1 MQAFYCNED
10 SDVIEVGVDEAG
22 RGPLFGR
29 VYSGAVV
36 LPKSNFDYSILKDS
50 KKFTSKK
57 KINEAADYIKNNA
70 LYWSVSY
77 EDEDVIDKIN
87 IRRATHQC
95 MHKAIVNLIKENNI
109 NEEYC
114 LLLVDGNDFTKLYYN
129 EKHIS
134 YLTIK
139 SGDSCYS
146 SIAAASILAK
156 VERDKY
162 IEELCELNP
171 ELSDKYAIDTNKG
184 YGAKKHLEGIKKHGI
199 TKWHRKTYGICKN
212 YAEVKI

>member
-87 IRRATHQC
+87 IRRATHHACTRQ
-95 MHKAIVNLIKENNI
+95 L
-109 NEEYC
+109 
-114 LLLVDGNDFTKLYYN
+114 
-129 EKHIS
+129 
-134 YLTIK
+134 
-139 SGDSCYS
+139 
-146 SIAAASILAK
+146 
-156 VERDKY
+156 
-162 IEELCELNP
+162 
-171 ELSDKYAIDTNKG
+171 
-184 YGAKKHLEGIKKHGI
+184 
-199 TKWHRKTYGICKN
+199 
-212 YAEVKI
+212 

>member
-29 VYSGAVV
+29 VYSSAVV
-36 LPKSNFDYSILKDS
+36 LPKTNFDYSILKDS

-57 KINEAADYIKNNA
+57 KINEAAEYIKENA

-77 EDEDVIDKIN
+77 ECEDVIDKIN

-95 MHKAIVNLIKENNI
+95 MHKAIINLIKENNI

-129 EKHIS
+129 EKYIS
-134 YLTIK
+134 SLTIE
-139 SGDSCYS
+139 SGDSSYS

-156 VERDKY
+156 VERDNY
-162 IEELCELNP
+162 IEKLCELNP
-171 ELSDKYAIDTNKG
+171 ELSIKYAINTNKG
-184 YGAKKHLEGIKKHGI
+184 YGAKKHLEGIKKYGI
-199 TKWHRKTYGICKN
+199 TQWHRKTYGICKN

>member
-1 MQAFYCNED
+1 MQNFYCNED

-29 VYSGAVV
+29 VYSAAVV
-36 LPKSNFDYSILKDS
+36 LPKTNFDYSLLKDS

-57 KINEAADYIKNNA
+57 KINEVYEYIKENA

-77 EDEDVIDKIN
+77 ESEKTIDEIN
-87 IRRATHQC
+87 IRRATHKC
-95 MHKAIVNLIKENNI
+95 MHSSIVDLIEKNNI
-109 NEEYC
+109 DPEYC
-114 LLLVDGNDFTKLYYN
+114 LLLIDGNDFTKLFYK

-134 YLTIK
+134 SITII
-139 SGDSCYS
+139 SGDSSYR

-162 IEELCELNP
+162 IEELCTLNP
-171 ELSDKYAIDTNKG
+171 YLSEKYGINTNKG
-184 YGAKKHLEGIKKHGI
+184 YGAKKHIEGIKSHGI
-199 TKWHRKTYGICKN
+199 SEWHRKTYGICKK
-212 YAEVKI
+212 YVEIPI